1 MQEAVFDSRLL
12 NDGHLYCP
20 KEFAKPEAK
29 FKVIVTL
36 PDKEVEDAS
45 ESDIEMA
52 AAADNSDDFLSLEE
66 LEYYLSL
73 DEK

>member
-20 KEFAKPEAK
+20 EEFAKPKAK

-36 PDKEVEDAS
+36 PDNGEEDAS
-45 ESDIEMA
+45 ESG
-52 AAADNSDDFLSLEE
+52 
-66 LEYYLSL
+66 
-73 DEK
+73 

>member
-12 NDGHLYCP
+12 KDGHLYCP
-20 KEFAKPEAK
+20 EEFAKPKAK

-36 PDKEVEDAS
+36 PDHEVDAS

-52 AAADNSDDFLSLEE
+52 AAADNSDDFLSHQE

>member
-1 MQEAVFDSRLL
+1 MQETVFDSRLL
-12 NDGHLYCP
+12 KDGHLYCP
-20 KEFAKPEAK
+20 KEFARPKAK

-36 PDKEVEDAS
+36 PDHEEDPS
-45 ESDIEMA
+45 ESDMEMA
-52 AAADNSDDFLSLEE
+52 AAADNSDDFLSRQE

>member
-20 KEFAKPEAK
+20 EEFAKPKAK

-36 PDKEVEDAS
+36 PDNEEEDAS
-45 ESDIEMA
+45 ESDMEMA
-52 AAADNSDDFLSLEE
+52 AAADNPDDFLSHEE

>member
-12 NDGHLYCP
+12 KDGHLYCP

-45 ESDIEMA
+45 ESDIEMVS
-52 AAADNSDDFLSLEE
+52 AADNSDDFLSHEE

>member
-12 NDGHLYCP
+12 KDGHLYCP

-45 ESDIEMA
+45 ESDMEMA
-52 AAADNSDDFLSLEE
+52 AAVDNSDDFLSHEE